1 MKCQGVI
8 KVIMIRTICP
18 NVLITLVDVCFE
30 SQKWNAL
37 ILHCLTSR
45 GRHLWLKSRLYRR
58 NLLPLFL
65 IIDLNNKFLMGL
77 IAGFKSSINTP
88 WRSLCKL
95 VGDVTVAITTW
106 FLLYLFLSIT
116 IFRSMI
122 FMCVHE
128 FDKLDRVLAC
138 ILAIL
143 FCSQA

>member
-18 NVLITLVDVCFE
+18 NVLITLANVGFE
-30 SQKWNAL
+30 SQKWTAL

-45 GRHLWLKSRLYRR
+45 GRLKNRLYRR
-58 NLLPLFL
+58 NLLTLFL
-65 IIDLNNKFLMGL
+65 IIDLNNKFLLGL
-77 IAGFKSSINTP
+77 VAGFKSSINTP
-88 WRSLCKL
+88 WRSLCKV

-106 FLLYLFLSIT
+106 FLLYLSLSIT

-122 FMCVHE
+122 LMCVHE

-138 ILAIL
+138 IFSIL